1 MFLIQLVFL
10 ILLVVFTLKFQ
21 FVYYRCDSI
30 GRRSYVLDSTGLP
43 RSNQIHIYVGSN
55 TEEEQDKSVP
65 LVSTAR
71 EIRQRHTINNG
82 MSLHISLHLSYSP
95 SFIHIKL
102 LKPCTTK
109 DPNNKSAGNNQYAI
123 LLPITLFDVSRLGQG
138 MRMFMVGLF

>member
-1 MFLIQLVFL
+1 MFLIQLLFFML
-10 ILLVVFTLKFQ
+10 RIQL
-21 FVYYRCDSI
+21 VYYRCDFI
-30 GRRSYVLDSTGLP
+30 GWCSYVLDSAGLP

-55 TEEEQDKSVP
+55 KEEEQDKSIP
-65 LVSTAR
+65 LASTAR
-71 EIRQRHTINNG
+71 EIRQRHTINNQ
-82 MSLHISLHLSYSP
+82 MPLHISLHLSYSP

-123 LLPITLFDVSRLGQG
+123 HLPITLFDVCRPGHG